1 MSRGIRYTAEFKQR
15 AVELYKTSGASFSAI
30 AKELGINSE
39 TLASW
44 VKKSQNDTGCDNPFQ
59 KDEELRKLRREV
71 ARLKE
76 ENEILL
82 KASAFFAS
90 KQL

>member
-1 MSRGIRYTAEFKQR
+1 MSRGVRYTSEFKQR
-15 AVELYKTSGASFSAI
+15 AVELYKSKGTSFTAV
-30 AKELGINSE
+30 AKELGVDSA
-39 TLASW
+39 TLSSW
-44 VKKSQNDTGCDNPFQ
+44 VRKADNDSGCDNPFQ
-59 KDEELRKLRREV
+59 KDEEIRKLRREV
-71 ARLKE
+71 ARLEE